1 MSNLFLWD
9 HVILD
14 ETLCTGDSTVFVIQI
29 CNESN
34 KRIFCFKNKCPSRWH
49 IFINRWHQGENRYK
63 YSVIFFYKNHIII
76 PHFKLTSA
84 VFFKYW
90 SWIQTFSTS
99 LKILPTTFSTK
110 SSTDTWL
117 SFVGDKTS
125 FLEHFIS
132 SWTGEG
138 TCSDLMA
145 LESWCKLFK
154 EVLRL
159 FDLCFR
165 LNCLLVERS
174 EYRDL
179 FGVPLFAR
187 LSKTFLNGC
196 LDGVTKATTCQ
207 SFISV
212 KLKLLIQWIMSIIE
226 YFKTNT
232 QVWME
237 ILGCVPFILGW
248 SRSGSVIQ
256 DPRHLAI
263 GCIPLGLSRS
273 GSVIWDH
280 LDHDAPNNPVR
291 WILVQSGFIGSFP
304 ATWSE

>member
-1 MSNLFLWD
+1 MTHTFLWATC
-9 HVILD
+9 LY
-14 ETLCTGDSTVFVIQI
+14 ETTLFWMKLTCTGDSTVFVIQI

-34 KRIFCFKNKCPSRWH
+34 KKIFCFKNKCPSSWH

-212 KLKLLIQWIMSIIE
+212 KLKMLIWRIMSIIE

-232 QVWME
+232 QVSAGNIRVCSIGMIQIRISDPRSKTLRVHSFE
-237 ILGCVPFILGW
+237 IIWIRISDLRSLGSNL
-248 SRSGSVIQ
+248 RSGVISW
-256 DPRHLAI
+256 
-263 GCIPLGLSRS
+263 C
-273 GSVIWDH
+273 
-280 LDHDAPNNPVR
+280 
-291 WILVQSGFIGSFP
+291 
-304 ATWSE
+304 TK

>member
-1 MSNLFLWD
+1 MRPRYFGWNLHVQETTLFL
-9 HVILD
+9 LFK
-14 ETLCTGDSTVFVIQI
+14 FVTSQTK
-29 CNESN
+29 ES
-34 KRIFCFKNKCPSRWH
+34 FVSRTNALLVGTFLS
-49 IFINRWHQGENRYK
+49 IDDIRVSIAINTQLFSFTKITSLYL
-63 YSVIFFYKNHIII
+63 V
-76 PHFKLTSA
+76 FKLTSA
-84 VFFKYW
+84 VFSKYW
-90 SWIQTFSTS
+90 SWFQTFSTS
-99 LKILPTTFSTK
+99 FKILPTTFSTK

-165 LNCLLVERS
+165 LNCLLVKRS

-196 LDGVTKATTCQ
+196 LDGVTKASTCE

-212 KLKLLIQWIMSIIE
+212 KLKMLIQWIQ
-226 YFKTNT
+226 YNWVF
-232 QVWME
+232 
-237 ILGCVPFILGW
+237 
-248 SRSGSVIQ
+248 
-256 DPRHLAI
+256 
-263 GCIPLGLSRS
+263 
-273 GSVIWDH
+273 
-280 LDHDAPNNPVR
+280 
-291 WILVQSGFIGSFP
+291 
-304 ATWSE
+304 

>member
-1 MSNLFLWD
+1 MTPTFLWATCFY
-9 HVILD
+9 
-14 ETLCTGDSTVFVIQI
+14 ETTLFWMKLTCTGDNTVFVIQI

-34 KRIFCFKNKCPSRWH
+34 KGIFCLRTNALLVGTFLSIDDIRVS
-49 IFINRWHQGENRYK
+49 ITINTQLFSFTKITSLYL
-63 YSVIFFYKNHIII
+63 V
-76 PHFKLTSA
+76 FKLTSA
-84 VFFKYW
+84 VFSKYW

-99 LKILPTTFSTK
+99 FKILPTTFSTK

-159 FDLCFR
+159 LDLCFR

-196 LDGVTKATTCQ
+196 LDGVTKASTCQ
-207 SFISV
+207 SLISV
-212 KLKLLIQWIMSIIE
+212 KLKMLIQWIE
-226 YFKTNT
+226 YNWVF
-232 QVWME
+232 
-237 ILGCVPFILGW
+237 
-248 SRSGSVIQ
+248 
-256 DPRHLAI
+256 
-263 GCIPLGLSRS
+263 
-273 GSVIWDH
+273 
-280 LDHDAPNNPVR
+280 
-291 WILVQSGFIGSFP
+291 
-304 ATWSE
+304 